1 MANYES
7 LSEYGDLPP
16 IAHLLA
22 AKCRPIAARLGV
34 QVGEKV
40 AMLRE

>member
-7 LSEYGDLPP
+7 LSEYDDLPP
-16 IAHLLA
+16 VAHLLA

-34 QVGEKV
+34 AVGEK
-40 AMLRE
+40 AALLRT